1 MDSATPTAAKARP
14 ARLARLRAVPVSTWA
29 KVAFVLMCVAALVG
43 FLIFPTYPIY
53 DSEYY
58 LVWGREI
65 LHLHAPTF
73 QVYDAPTEHP
83 LAIAFG
89 TILAVLGGGA
99 LRVEILCAIASFLI
113 LAAGLYRLSR
123 TAFTPVVGVV
133 AVLLLCTRFDLAYL
147 AIRGYVDITYMA
159 LVVWAAALE
168 IERPRRGLAVFAL
181 LLGAE
186 LIRPDAWLLAGL
198 YWLWCA
204 PRADWPTR
212 LRWAVLVAAGPIIWA
227 GLDFVVTGD
236 PLYSLHATNNLAVSL
251 SRTLPIGSVPGQT
264 IVYLEGLVKLP
275 VFVGALAG
283 VALAVWFVPRRMWA
297 SFVVLASGIATFLV
311 IAAAGLSVIN
321 RYLLVPAAML
331 IVFCAFGLAGW
342 TMLKRGLVR
351 RVWAAGAMLLTVYG
365 VASAAANVSLT
376 SIVTELGFR
385 DDSHTS
391 LVAILDAPAVR
402 RALHCGPVS
411 VPNHKLM
418 PDALWLLDRDPSGVI
433 ARSQADDNPTLAA
446 RIRYGVA
453 LYPLGL
459 AVTRYALVS
468 DADNPLD
475 QVPLLGFTRVAHTEY
490 YAAYARCPA

>member
-1 MDSATPTAAKARP
+1 MQSATPTVAKARP
-14 ARLARLRAVPVSTWA
+14 AWLVRLRAVPVATWA
-29 KVAFVLMCVAALVG
+29 KIAFVVMCVAAFVG

-65 LHLHAPTF
+65 LHLQAPTF

-89 TILAVLGGGA
+89 TVLAVLGGAA
-99 LRVEILCAIASFLI
+99 LRIEILCAIASFLI

-123 TAFTPVVGVV
+123 TAFTPAVGVV
-133 AVLLLCTRFDLAYL
+133 AVFLLCTRFDLAYL

-159 LVVWAAALE
+159 LVVWAAAFE
-168 IERPRRGLAVFAL
+168 IERPRRGTLVFAL

-204 PRADWPTR
+204 PKANWPTR
-212 LRWAVLVAAGPIIWA
+212 IRWALIVAAGPVIWA
-227 GLDFVVTGD
+227 GLDFAVTGD

-251 SRTLPIGSVPGQT
+251 SRTLAIGSVPTQT
-264 IVYLEGLVKLP
+264 VIYLETLVKTP
-275 VFVGALAG
+275 VFAGAIGGIALAI
-283 VALAVWFVPRRMWA
+283 WFVPKRMWA
-297 SFVVLASGIATFLV
+297 SFVVLGSGIATFIV
-311 IAAAGLSVIN
+311 IAAAGLSVID

-342 TMLKRGLVR
+342 TMLERGLIR
-351 RVWAAGAMLLTVYG
+351 RLWASGAALLAVYG
-365 VASAAANVSLT
+365 IASAAANVSVT

-391 LVAILDAPAVR
+391 LVAILDVPAVK
-402 RALHCGPVS
+402 RALRCGPVS

-418 PDALWLLDRDPSGVI
+418 PDALWLLDRGPSGVI
-433 ARSQADDNPTLAA
+433 ARSEADEHPQLAA

-468 DADNPLD
+468 TADNPLD
-475 QVPLLGFTRVAHTEY
+475 QVPLRGFKRVTYTEY
-490 YAAYARCPA
+490 YAAYANCRV